1 MVIGRGSLAR
11 LALLALLWGS
21 SFLWI
26 AIALRGFSPVQI
38 VLIRLA
44 LGAVVLVIIVYARG
58 LRLPTNRLVWLH
70 LTVAA
75 LFANAIPYTL
85 FAIGEQHVSS
95 SVAGVLNATTPLW
108 TLVISFAT
116 GHERR
121 ISPAKTAGFIVGLV
135 GTLVIFSPWQSG
147 SQIASVGGLVCL
159 GASASYGVSYV
170 YMDSFLARRGIPP
183 LVLSA
188 GQLIAA
194 TVLLAVVLPF
204 AGLQPVHPR
213 WDAIAALAVLGI
225 FGTGIAYILN
235 YRLITD
241 EGTTASVVTYLLPI
255 VAVILGAAVL
265 SDKITIQI
273 VGGML
278 IVLIAVAITRRDRL
292 VDGAGTDLRKALP
305 N

>member
-1 MVIGRGSLAR
+1 MAIGRGTLTR

-38 VLIRLA
+38 VLARLA
-44 LGAVVLVIIVYARG
+44 LGAIVLVIIVYARG
-58 LRLPTNRLVWLH
+58 LRLPTSGRVWLH

-75 LFANAIPYTL
+75 VFANAIPYTL
-85 FAIGEQHVSS
+85 FAIGEQHVTS

-108 TLVISFAT
+108 TLVIAFAT

-121 ISPAKTAGFIVGLV
+121 ISTPKLVGFVVGLA
-135 GTLVIFSPWQSG
+135 GTLLIFSPWESG
-147 SQIASVGGLVCL
+147 SQIASLGGLACL
-159 GASASYGVSYV
+159 GAAASYGVSYV
-170 YMDSFLARRGIPP
+170 YMDRYLARRGLPP

-194 TVLLAVVLPF
+194 AVLLAIVLPF
-204 AGLQPVHPR
+204 AGLRPIHMR
-213 WDAIAALAVLGI
+213 WDAIAALTVLGCL
-225 FGTGIAYILN
+225 GTGIAYILN

-255 VAVILGAAVL
+255 VAVILGAAIL
-265 SDKITIQI
+265 NDHITVQI
-273 VGGML
+273 IGGML
-278 IVLIAVAITRRDRL
+278 IVLIGVAITRRDRL
-292 VDGAGTDLRKALP
+292 VDRAGTDLRKALP